1 MPVYTIRHSP
11 ALHGEAQINT
21 SKNAVLP
28 ILAAALLCS
37 SPVTIHRAPRLTDVD
52 HMLRV
57 LTDCG
62 ARIERQDR
70 DITIY
75 PAALRQPREPQNLHS
90 LRASILVLGPLCVQL
105 GEAIVPLPGGCAI
118 GQRPVDI
125 HLNGLRA
132 MGAETE

>member
-90 LRASILVLGPLCVQL
+90 LRGAR
-105 GEAIVPLPGGCAI
+105 A
-118 GQRPVDI
+118 QRVSGNDF
-125 HLNGLRA
+125 
-132 MGAETE
+132 

>member
-75 PAALRQPREPQNLHS
+75 PGRLRHWPASGGYPPERPARDGRGN
-90 LRASILVLGPLCVQL
+90 RA
-105 GEAIVPLPGGCAI
+105 GG
-118 GQRPVDI
+118 
-125 HLNGLRA
+125 
-132 MGAETE
+132 